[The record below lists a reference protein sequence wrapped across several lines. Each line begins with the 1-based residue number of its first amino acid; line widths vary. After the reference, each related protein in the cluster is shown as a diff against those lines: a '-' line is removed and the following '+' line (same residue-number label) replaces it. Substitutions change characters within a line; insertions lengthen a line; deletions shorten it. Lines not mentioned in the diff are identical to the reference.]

1 MILETSFV
9 VDFLQGDENAIS
21 KMQSLID
28 QNIPYD
34 ITSPTI
40 FELWG
45 GLVNLEKP
53 EKEHQR
59 IITLMEGIVIY
70 PLDEDSA
77 KIAGNIDGQL
87 VKKGLQINTED
98 SMIAGIAIKNNKKVL
113 TRDGHFNRIEGLKIE
128 RY

>member
-9 VDFLQGDENAIS
+9 VDFLKGDEDAVS

-28 QNIPYD
+28 EDVPYE
-34 ITSPTI
+34 ITTPTI

-53 EKEHQR
+53 EKEQQR
-59 IITLMEGIVIY
+59 ITSLLGGIVIF
-70 PLDEDSA
+70 PLDEESA
-77 KIAGNIDGQL
+77 KIAGNVDGQL
-87 VKKGLQINTED
+87 VKRGLKIDTED

-113 TRDGHFNRIEGLKIE
+113 TRDKHFDRIEGLKVE
-128 RY
+128 EY

>member
-9 VDFLQGDENAIS
+9 VDFLKGDEDAVS

-28 QNIPYD
+28 EGIPYE
-34 ITSPTI
+34 ITTPTI

-53 EKEHQR
+53 EKEQQR
-59 IITLMEGIVIY
+59 ITSLLGGIVIF
-70 PLDEDSA
+70 PLDEESA
-77 KIAGNIDGQL
+77 KIAGNVDGQL
-87 VKKGLQINTED
+87 VKRGLKIDTED

-113 TRDGHFNRIEGLKIE
+113 TRDKHFDRIEGLKVE
-128 RY
+128 EY

>member
-28 QNIPYD
+28 QNIPYE

-59 IITLMEGIVIY
+59 IDRKSV
-70 PLDEDSA
+70 
-77 KIAGNIDGQL
+77 
-87 VKKGLQINTED
+87 V
-98 SMIAGIAIKNNKKVL
+98 
-113 TRDGHFNRIEGLKIE
+113 
-128 RY
+128 

>member
-1 MILETSFV
+1 MILETSLV
-9 VDFLQGDENAIS
+9 VDFLQGDEDAIS

-28 QNIPYD
+28 QNIPYE

-53 EKEHQR
+53 EKERQR
-59 IITLMEGIVIY
+59 IISLMEYIIIY
-70 PLDEDSA
+70 PLDEESA

-98 SMIAGIAIKNNKKVL
+98 SMIAGIAITNNKKIL
-113 TRDGHFNRIEGLKIE
+113 TRDEHFDRVEGLKIE
-128 RY
+128 KY

>member
-9 VDFLQGDENAIS
+9 VDILQGDEDAIS

-28 QNIPYD
+28 QNIPYE

-53 EKEHQR
+53 EKERQR
-59 IITLMEGIVIY
+59 IISLMEDIIIY
-70 PLDEDSA
+70 PLDEESA

-98 SMIAGIAIKNNKKVL
+98 SMIAGIAIKNNKKIL
-113 TRDGHFNRIEGLKIE
+113 TRDAHFNRIDGLKVE
-128 RY
+128 GY